1 MKKLIFAAFAAGAMV
16 LAGCTKVEVKD
27 VPENRAIGF
36 DNFVS
41 NSVKSI
47 TNEQD
52 LENFYVFGGYD
63 ADNQIFGNTQVSS
76 ADQGTT
82 WTYSPDRF
90 WIADQAEYKFAAYSD
105 EKAAIGTAETYDP
118 STVAFD
124 YATGHLTIN
133 SYLTDGTK
141 DLVYGLTEK
150 GTYTGAT
157 PETVNFTFY
166 HALSKVVFRFT
177 KDASLDDINVAIA
190 DLKIDLITT
199 SGKFVG
205 AAVSGNQLPYTVWDR
220 TSATTA
226 AQNVAFENA
235 IISTNGA
242 SLSST
247 PLFLIPQGTDT
258 PLAISFKLTP
268 STKNNVPT
276 GLEEKTFTSVELP
289 ATNDSQWKPGY
300 SYIYTATISAATF
313 DANAIVF
320 NVTSVHTFEPDVEI
334 PLEDEDFTLGN

>member
-27 VPENRAIGF
+27 VPETRAIGF

-47 TNEQD
+47 TSEQD

-63 ADNQIFGNTQVSS
+63 ADNQIFGNTKVSS
-76 ADQGTT
+76 ADQGAT

-90 WIADQAEYKFAAYSD
+90 WIADQTAYKFAAYSD
-105 EKAAIGTAETYDP
+105 EKAALGTADTYEP

-133 SYLTDGTK
+133 SYSTDGTK
-141 DLVYGLTEK
+141 DLVYGITENT
-150 GTYTGAT
+150 TYSGVA

-166 HALSKVVFRFT
+166 HALSKVVFKFT

-190 DLKIDLITT
+190 DLKIGQITT
-199 SGKFVG
+199 SGKFEG
-205 AAVSGNQLPYTVWDR
+205 AAVTGNQLPYTVWDR
-220 TSATTA
+220 TDATTDD
-226 AQNVAFENA
+226 QNVAFENPT
-235 IISTNGA
+235 ISTNGA

-258 PLAISFKLTP
+258 PLKISFKLTP
-268 STKNNVPT
+268 STENNIPT
-276 GLEEKTFTSVELP
+276 GLEEKTFPSVELP
-289 ATNDSQWKPGY
+289 ATNENQWKPGY

-320 NVTSVHTFEPDVEI
+320 DVTSVHTFESDEEI

>member
-47 TNEQD
+47 TSEQD
-52 LENFYVFGGYD
+52 LENFYVFGGYED
-63 ADNQIFGNTQVSS
+63 GSRIFENTKVSS
-76 ADQGTT
+76 TDQGTT

-90 WIADQAEYKFAAYSD
+90 WIADQTEYKFAAYSD

-118 STVAFD
+118 SKVAFD
-124 YATGHLTIN
+124 YTIGHLTIN
-133 SYLTDGTK
+133 SYSTNGTK
-141 DLVYGLTEK
+141 DLVYGITENS
-150 GTYTGAT
+150 TYTGAS
-157 PETVNFTFY
+157 PETVSFTFY
-166 HALSKVVFRFT
+166 HALSKVVFKFT

-190 DLKIDLITT
+190 DLKIDQITT

-205 AAVSGNQLPYTVWDR
+205 AAASDNQLPYTVWNRDG
-220 TSATTA
+220 ATTA
-226 AQNVAFENA
+226 DQNVAFENA
-235 IISTNGA
+235 TINTNGA

-258 PLAISFKLTP
+258 PLKISFKLTP
-268 STKNNVPT
+268 STENNIPT
-276 GLEEKTFTSVELP
+276 GLEGKTFTSVELP
-289 ATNDSQWKPGY
+289 ATNESQWKPGY

-320 NVTSVHTFEPDVEI
+320 DVTSVKTFESDVDI
-334 PLEDEDFTLGN
+334 PLEGEDFTLGN

>member
-16 LAGCTKVEVKD
+16 LAGCTKTEVTK
-27 VPENRAIGF
+27 VSESRAIGF

-47 TNEQD
+47 TSEQD
-52 LENFYVFGGYD
+52 LTNFYVFGGYD

-76 ADQGTT
+76 ADQGAT

-90 WIADQAEYKFAAYSD
+90 WIADKTAYKFAAYSD
-105 EKAAIGTAETYDP
+105 EKAAIGTADTYDA

-124 YATGHLTIN
+124 YVSGHLTIN
-133 SYLTDGTK
+133 SYSTDGTK

-150 GTYTGAT
+150 PTYSGAA
-157 PETVNFTFY
+157 PETVKFTFY
-166 HALSKVVFRFT
+166 HALSKVVFKFT

-190 DLKIDLITT
+190 DLKIGQITT
-199 SGKFVG
+199 SCKFEG
-205 AAVSGNQLPYTVWDR
+205 AAVTGNQLPYTVWDR
-220 TSATTA
+220 TDATTND
-226 AQNVAFENA
+226 QNVAFENPT
-235 IISTNGA
+235 ISTNGA

-258 PLAISFKLTP
+258 PLKISFKLTP
-268 STKNNVPT
+268 STENNIPT
-276 GLEEKTFTSVELP
+276 GLEEKTFPSVELP
-289 ATNDSQWKPGY
+289 ATNENQWKPGF

-320 NVTSVHTFEPDVEI
+320 DVISVQAFDTDTDI
-334 PLEDEDFTLGN
+334 PLEDENFTLGN

>member
-16 LAGCTKVEVKD
+16 LAGCTKTEVTK
-27 VPENRAIGF
+27 VSESRAIGF

-47 TNEQD
+47 TSKQD
-52 LENFYVFGGYD
+52 LTNFYVFGGYD
-63 ADNQIFGNTQVSS
+63 ADNQIFGNTKVSS
-76 ADQGTT
+76 ADQGAT

-90 WIADQAEYKFAAYSD
+90 WIADQTTYKFAAYSD
-105 EKAAIGTAETYDP
+105 EKTAIGTADTYDA
-118 STVAFD
+118 SRVAFD
-124 YATGHLTIN
+124 YNSGYLTIN
-133 SYLTDGTK
+133 SYSADGTK
-141 DLVYGLTEK
+141 DLVYGITENT
-150 GTYTGAT
+150 TYSGAT

-166 HALSKVVFRFT
+166 HALSKVVFKFT

-190 DLKIDLITT
+190 DLKIDQITT
-199 SGKFVG
+199 NGKFLG
-205 AAVSGNQLPYTVWDR
+205 AAASGNQLPYTVWDR
-220 TSATTA
+220 TGATTA
-226 AQNVAFENA
+226 AQNVAFDNA
-235 IISTNGA
+235 TINANGV

-258 PLAISFKLTP
+258 PLKISFKLTP
-268 STKNNVPT
+268 STENDIPT

-289 ATNDSQWKPGY
+289 ATSDNQWKPGF
-300 SYIYTATISAATF
+300 SYIYTATISADTF

-320 NVTSVHTFEPDVEI
+320 NVTSVQSFESDVEI

>member
-27 VPENRAIGF
+27 VPETRAIGF

-47 TNEQD
+47 TSEQD
-52 LENFYVFGGYD
+52 LTNFYVFGGYD

-76 ADQGTT
+76 ADQGAT

-90 WIADQAEYKFAAYSD
+90 WIADQAAYKFAAYSD
-105 EKAAIGTAETYDP
+105 EKAAIGTADSYDA

-124 YATGHLTIN
+124 YASGHLTIN
-133 SYLTDGTK
+133 SYSTDGTK

-150 GTYTGAT
+150 PTYSGAA

-166 HALSKVVFRFT
+166 HALSKVVFKFT

-190 DLKIDLITT
+190 DLKIDEITT

-205 AAVSGNQLPYTVWDR
+205 DAVYSSQLPYTVWDR
-220 TSATTA
+220 DGATA
-226 AQNVAFENA
+226 DAQNVTFENA
-235 IISTNGA
+235 TINANGA

-258 PLAISFKLTP
+258 PLKISFKLTP
-268 STKNNVPT
+268 STENNIPT

-289 ATNDSQWKPGY
+289 TTSDSQWKPGF
-300 SYIYTATISAATF
+300 SYIYTATISAGTF

-320 NVTSVHTFEPDVEI
+320 DVTSVHAFETDTEI

>member
-47 TNEQD
+47 TSKQD
-52 LENFYVFGGYD
+52 LTNFYVFGGYD
-63 ADNQIFGNTQVSS
+63 EDNQIFGNTQVSS
-76 ADQGTT
+76 ADQGAT

-90 WIADQAEYKFAAYSD
+90 WIADKTAYKFAAYSD
-105 EKAAIGTAETYDP
+105 EKAAIGTADTYDA
-118 STVAFD
+118 SKVAFD
-124 YATGHLTIN
+124 YASGHLTIN
-133 SYLTDGTK
+133 SYSTDGTK
-141 DLVYGLTEK
+141 DLVYGLTAK
-150 GTYTGAT
+150 TTYSGAA

-166 HALSKVVFRFT
+166 HALSKVVFKFT

-190 DLKIDLITT
+190 DLKIDEITT

-205 AAVSGNQLPYTVWDR
+205 DAVSSSQLPYTVWDR
-220 TSATTA
+220 TGATTA
-226 AQNVAFENA
+226 DQNVAFDNA
-235 IISTNGA
+235 TINANGA

-268 STKNNVPT
+268 STANNIPT

-289 ATNDSQWKPGY
+289 VTNENQWKPGY
-300 SYIYTATISAATF
+300 SYIYTATISAGTF
-313 DANAIVF
+313 DANPIVF
-320 NVTSVHTFEPDVEI
+320 DVTAVHTFEFDTEI
-334 PLEDEDFTLGN
+334 PLEDEDFTL

>member
-47 TNEQD
+47 TSKQD
-52 LENFYVFGGYD
+52 LTNFYVFGGYD

-76 ADQGTT
+76 ADQGAT

-90 WIADQAEYKFAAYSD
+90 WIADQTAYKFAAYSD
-105 EKAAIGTAETYDP
+105 DKAAIGIAETYEP
-118 STVAFD
+118 SKVAFD
-124 YATGHLTIN
+124 YTTGHLTIN
-133 SYLTDGTK
+133 SYSTNGTK
-141 DLVYGLTEK
+141 DLVYGITEK
-150 GTYTGAT
+150 PTYSGAAT
-157 PETVNFTFY
+157 ETVNFTFY
-166 HALSKVVFRFT
+166 HALSKVVFKFT
-177 KDASLDDINVAIA
+177 KDASLNDINVAIA
-190 DLKIDLITT
+190 ELKIDEITT

-205 AAVSGNQLPYTVWDR
+205 AAASDNQLHYTVWDR
-220 TSATTA
+220 SGATTA
-226 AQNVAFENA
+226 VQNVAFENA
-235 IISTNGA
+235 TIETNGA

-268 STKNNVPT
+268 STKNNIPT

-289 ATNDSQWKPGY
+289 ATSDNQWKPGF
-300 SYIYTATISAATF
+300 SYIYTATISAGTF
-313 DANAIVF
+313 DANPIVF
-320 NVTSVHTFEPDVEI
+320 DVTAVQTFESDTEI
-334 PLEDEDFTLGN
+334 PLVN

>member
-47 TNEQD
+47 TNKQD
-52 LENFYVFGGYD
+52 LTNFYVFGGYD

-76 ADQGTT
+76 ADQGAT

-90 WIADQAEYKFAAYSD
+90 WIADQTTYKFAAYSD
-105 EKAAIGTAETYDP
+105 EKAAIGAADTYDA

-124 YATGHLTIN
+124 YNSGYLTIN
-133 SYLTDGTK
+133 SYSTDGTK
-141 DLVYGLTEK
+141 DLVYGITEK
-150 GTYTGAT
+150 PTYSGAAT
-157 PETVNFTFY
+157 ETVKFTFY
-166 HALSKVVFRFT
+166 HALSKVVFKFT
-177 KDASLDDINVAIA
+177 KDASLDDIKVAIA
-190 DLKIDLITT
+190 DLEIGQITT

-205 AAVSGNQLPYTVWDR
+205 AAASNNQLPYNVWDR
-220 TSATTA
+220 TDATTA
-226 AQNVAFENA
+226 DQNVAFENPT
-235 IISTNGA
+235 ISTNGA

-289 ATNDSQWKPGY
+289 ATSDNQWKPGY

-320 NVTSVHTFEPDVEI
+320 DVTSVQTFETDAEI
-334 PLEDEDFTLGN
+334 PLKDDDFTLGN

>member
-27 VPENRAIGF
+27 VPETRAIGF

-47 TNEQD
+47 TSDQD
-52 LENFYVFGGYD
+52 LENFYVFGGYEESSR
-63 ADNQIFGNTQVSS
+63 IFENTKVSS
-76 ADQGTT
+76 ADQGAT

-90 WIADQAEYKFAAYSD
+90 WIADQAAYKFAAYSD
-105 EKAAIGTAETYDP
+105 EKAAIGIAETYDP

-124 YATGHLTIN
+124 YNTGHLTIN
-133 SYLTDGTK
+133 TYSTDGTK

-150 GTYTGAT
+150 PTYSGAI

-177 KDASLDDINVAIA
+177 KDASLDDINVEIA

-199 SGKFVG
+199 GGKFLG
-205 AAVSGNQLPYTVWDR
+205 AAASGNQLPYTVWDR
-220 TSATTA
+220 TEATKA
-226 AQNVAFENA
+226 AQNVAFDNPT
-235 IISTNGA
+235 ISTNGA

-258 PLAISFKLTP
+258 PLKISFKLIP
-268 STKNNVPT
+268 STKNNIPT

-289 ATNDSQWKPGY
+289 ATSDNQWKPGF

-320 NVTSVHTFEPDVEI
+320 DVTSVQAFEPDTEI
-334 PLEDEDFTLGN
+334 PLGDEDFTL